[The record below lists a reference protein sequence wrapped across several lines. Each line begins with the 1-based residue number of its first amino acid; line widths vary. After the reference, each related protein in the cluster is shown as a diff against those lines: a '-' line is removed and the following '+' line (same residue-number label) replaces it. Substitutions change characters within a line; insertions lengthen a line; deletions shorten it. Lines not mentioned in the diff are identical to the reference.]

1 MRSLSNSLCVFTT
14 GGGAS
19 LLLPLTEGFAGPAF
33 EVEAIAFR
41 DAKDGV
47 PLEPANGGM
56 RVVPSVDVDVPARD
70 MTGLREADIV
80 AASTN

>member
-1 MRSLSNSLCVFTT
+1 MFTT

-19 LLLPLTEGFAGPAF
+19 LLLPLTGGFAGPAF
-33 EVEAIAFR
+33 DVEPIAFR
-41 DAKDGV
+41 GASGV
-47 PLEPANGGM
+47 PPLEPANGGI

-70 MTGLREADIV
+70 MTGFRDADIV